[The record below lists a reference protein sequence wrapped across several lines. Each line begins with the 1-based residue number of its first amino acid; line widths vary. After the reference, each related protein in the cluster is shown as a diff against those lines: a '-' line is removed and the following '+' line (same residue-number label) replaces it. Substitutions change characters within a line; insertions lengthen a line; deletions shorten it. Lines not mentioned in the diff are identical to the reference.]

1 MIKTIIETVEFDF
14 FNPQD
19 VDKYYR
25 ELNAHLDW
33 EKDFSWR
40 NNNVV
45 MITFKKG
52 DSQND

>member
-1 MIKTIIETVEFDF
+1 MKKTTKNIIEFDF
-14 FNPQD
+14 FDPQD

-33 EKDFSWR
+33 GKYFSWKE
-40 NNNVV
+40 NNIVS
-45 MITFKKG
+45 ITFYKE